1 MLSLRVP
8 KLVAASS
15 SETRNL
21 LNVVYVVYVA
31 GPKRTQNDRKEGAHE
46 NVKNLKIIFY

>member
-21 LNVVYVVYVA
+21 VYVVYVA
-31 GPKRTQNDRKEGAHE
+31 GPKRTQNDCKEGAHE